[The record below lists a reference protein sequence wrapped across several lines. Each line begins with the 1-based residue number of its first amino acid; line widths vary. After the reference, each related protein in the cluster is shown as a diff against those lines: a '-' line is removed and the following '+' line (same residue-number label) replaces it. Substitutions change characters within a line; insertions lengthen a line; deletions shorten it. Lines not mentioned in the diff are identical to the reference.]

1 MPYRIGIDIGGT
13 FTDFVLLDD
22 ATGNLATFKQLT
34 SPADPSKAVLQ
45 GVATILAEN
54 GVGFAEVS
62 AVAHG
67 TTLVTNAIIER
78 RGAPTGMLVTA
89 GMKDILDIARETRYD
104 LFDLRLKFPQPLVP
118 RRMRREVSERVR
130 YDGSETKALDLD
142 EVRAS
147 IRSLIDDHAIQSLAV
162 CLLHAYANAEH
173 ENEIVALVRREFPE
187 LYVSSSADVFPYM
200 REYERWTTTTMN
212 AYVQPVM
219 DRYIGNLEDGLKKLG
234 FRGRFHIMTSSGGTV
249 TPETARRYPI
259 RLLESGPAAGA
270 LMSAYLGR
278 ELKLRHLLSFDMGGT
293 TAKGALV
300 RDGQPLKKYEM
311 EVARVHEFK
320 AGSGLP
326 AKVPTT
332 DLIEIG
338 SGGGSIAHV
347 DDRGVIAVGPHSAG
361 ASPGPACYGQGGDR
375 PTLTDANLVLG
386 YLDPNFFL
394 GGRMSLDRAA
404 AERVIMADIGGP
416 LGLDLTRAAWGIHE
430 IINEDVARAF
440 RVHASE
446 RAFDY
451 RPSTMVAFGGSGP
464 MHAVRIAR
472 KLRVPRVILPFGAGV
487 ISALGLLISPL
498 SFEVVRS
505 RRVGLDSLT
514 DALFD
519 NEFRPLVQEISRLLE
534 RSGVEKGAIVLS
546 RRLDMR
552 YEGQGYEIEVLVPPS
567 GKVADIPAAFEVA
580 YKALFSSITL
590 EERTEIVNWKVEGR
604 GPQPSEGVR
613 HRYKDLHV
621 NGDAL
626 KGRRQAYFPE
636 AGGYVDCPVYDR
648 YRMGTGTRVNGP
660 ALIEE
665 RESTSV
671 IGVGDRFEIDPLYN
685 IIVDVQAADDA
696 P

>member
-1 MPYRIGIDIGGT
+1 MAHRIGIDIGGT

-34 SPADPSKAVLQ
+34 TPEDPSKAVLD
-45 GVATILAEN
+45 GVATVLADN
-54 GVGFAEVS
+54 QVAFADVS
-62 AVAHG
+62 AIAHG

-104 LFDLRLKFPQPLVP
+104 LFDLRLRFPQPLVP
-118 RRMRREVSERVR
+118 RRMRREVAERVR
-130 YDGSETKALDLD
+130 FDGTVIKALDSE

-147 IRSLIDDHAIQSLAV
+147 VRSLIDTYAIQSLAV
-162 CLLHAYANAEH
+162 CLLHSYAEPEH
-173 ENEIVALVRREFPE
+173 ENRIVASVRKEFPD
-187 LYVSSSADVFPYM
+187 LYVSSSADVFPFM
-200 REYERWTTTTMN
+200 REYDRWTTTTMN
-212 AYVQPVM
+212 AYVQPLM
-219 DRYIGNLEDGLKKLG
+219 DLYIGKLEAGLEALG

-249 TPETARRYPI
+249 TPETARRYPV

-270 LMSAYLGR
+270 LMSAFHGR
-278 ELKLRHLLSFDMGGT
+278 MLKLGQLLSFDMGGT

-326 AKVPTT
+326 AKVPTI
-332 DLIEIG
+332 DMIEIG

-375 PTLTDANLVLG
+375 PSLTDANLILG
-386 YLDPNFFL
+386 YLDPGFFL
-394 GGRMSLDRAA
+394 GGRMSLDGAA
-404 AERVIMADIGGP
+404 AAGVIMADIGSP

-451 RPSTMVAFGGSGP
+451 RISSMTAFGGSGP
-464 MHAVRIAR
+464 MHAARIAR
-472 KLRVPRVILPFGAGV
+472 KLRVPRVVLPFAAGV
-487 ISALGLLISPL
+487 ISALGLMISPL

-505 RRVGLDSLT
+505 RRVGLEALT

-519 NEFRPLVQEISRLLE
+519 SEFQPLIEEVSALLE
-534 RSGVEKGAIVLS
+534 RSGVEQTSITLTRK
-546 RRLDMR
+546 LDMR
-552 YEGQGYEIEVLVPPS
+552 YEGQGYEIEVLVPRS
-567 GKVADIPAAFEVA
+567 GRVKDIPNAFEAA

-604 GPQPSEGVR
+604 GPQPSAGIRYRFKDVR
-613 HRYKDLHV
+613 TD
-621 NGDAL
+621 GDAL
-626 KGRRQAYFPE
+626 KGHRKAYFPE

-648 YRMGTGTRVNGP
+648 YRMRPGTRAKGP
-660 ALIEE
+660 ALVEE
-665 RESTSV
+665 RESTCV
-671 IGVGDRFEIDPLYN
+671 IGVDDSFEIDTHYN
-685 IIVDVQAADDA
+685 IIVDIQDER